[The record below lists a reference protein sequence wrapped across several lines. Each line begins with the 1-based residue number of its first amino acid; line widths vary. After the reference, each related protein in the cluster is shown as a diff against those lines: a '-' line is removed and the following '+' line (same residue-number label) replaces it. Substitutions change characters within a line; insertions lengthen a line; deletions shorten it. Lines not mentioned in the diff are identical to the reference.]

1 MIVKPPVWY
10 RTFYVCAF
18 MACLLLGL
26 ASIFAF
32 DRTTAVAFGFPVLL
46 LAAFMLLIA
55 IMSLTR
61 RLELRADQLYSV
73 DITGKKQVAIS
84 EIGSM
89 RLSSMG
95 NGMSRVEF
103 VRWDGAPAFSRIR
116 RAWPTTDLLHLAER
130 MDVSVQSA

>member
-1 MIVKPPVWY
+1 M
-10 RTFYVCAF
+10 
-18 MACLLLGL
+18 
-26 ASIFAF
+26 
-32 DRTTAVAFGFPVLL
+32 LL

-61 RLELRADQLYSV
+61 RLSFAPDQLYSV

-116 RAWPTTDLLHLAER
+116 RAWPTTDLLHLAENECVGAVGLTAMR
-130 MDVSVQSA
+130 RGGMVRSGTKARIDPVWVEVAP